1 MKLKFPLI
9 AAFAAM
15 LALTACGGGGS
26 DDDNKPVVSSPA
38 TLTFKDDTVGTGA
51 EAVKGKRVTAQYTL
65 WLYNDKAADFKGSR
79 MESGTLNPFVVGG
92 GSVIPGFDQGITGMK
107 VGGKRTVLI
116 PSALGYGASGWGPIP
131 PNSGLVFEIVLT
143 KVE

>member
-26 DDDNKPVVSSPA
+26 DDNKPVVSSPA
-38 TLTFKDDTVGTGA
+38 TLTKTDITVGTGA
-51 EAVKGKRVTAQYTL
+51 EAITGKRVTTQYVL
-65 WLYNDKAADFKGSR
+65 WLYDDKAANFKGK
-79 MESGTLNPFVVGG
+79 ELEKGELPAYVIGSGR
-92 GSVIPGFDQGITGMK
+92 VIPGYDQGVIGMK

-116 PSALGYGASGWGPIP
+116 PSNQAYGPAGNGPIP
-131 PNSGLVFEIVLT
+131 GNSGLVYEITLT

>member
-26 DDDNKPVVSSPA
+26 DGDNKPVVSSPA

-51 EAVKGKRVTAQYTL
+51 EAVKGKRVTTQYTL
-65 WLYNDKAADFKGSR
+65 WLYSDKATDFKGTR
-79 MESGTLNPFVVGG
+79 MESGNLPAFVLGD
-92 GSVIPGFDQGITGMK
+92 GSVIPGFDQGVTGMK
-107 VGGKRTVLI
+107 VVGVDHLHVQG
-116 PSALGYGASGWGPIP
+116 PSGRGPIP
-131 PNSGLVFEIVLT
+131 GNSGLVFEIVLN

>member
-26 DDDNKPVVSSPA
+26 DDNKPAVSSPA
-38 TLTFKDDTVGTGA
+38 TLTKTDITVGTGA
-51 EAVKGKRVTAQYTL
+51 EAITGKRVSTQYVL
-65 WLYNDKAADFKGSR
+65 WLYNDKATDFKGAR
-79 MESGTLNPFVVGG
+79 LEAGDLPAYVIGSGR
-92 GSVIPGFDQGITGMK
+92 VIPGYDQGVIGMK

-116 PSALGYGASGWGPIP
+116 PSNQAYGPAGNGPIP
-131 PNSGLVFEIVLT
+131 GNSGLVYEITLT